1 MNKNKNA
8 LITGSTSGIG
18 LATAEVLAEAG
29 FNLML
34 NGLESA
40 VEGDALARRLSDQF
54 GCRVFYCQ
62 ADLSQPEE
70 VIRLTDTATDHL
82 GQVDVLINNAGI
94 QYTESLANF
103 PLEKWQQIQAINL
116 TAPFLAMQQL
126 MPQMQSNGWGRVINI
141 ASVHGLVASANKSA
155 YCAAKHGLVGMTKVA
170 AIEYAESNMTAN
182 CICPG
187 WTDTP
192 ILNHQFN
199 VYAEANNL
207 SFEEAQ
213 RGLVKT
219 KAPYPEL
226 INPQAIGQMILF
238 LCSDAAR
245 AMTGTALPIDGGW
258 TAQ

>member
-1 MNKNKNA
+1 MRENKNV

-18 LATAEVLAEAG
+18 LASAQVLAEAG

-40 VEGDALARRLSDQF
+40 EQGEQIAAQLSSEY
-54 GCRVFYCQ
+54 GVKAFYCQ
-62 ADLSQPEE
+62 ADLSRPVE
-70 VIRLTDTATDHL
+70 VELLTKTALSQL
-82 GQVDVLINNAGI
+82 GRVDVLVNNAGI
-94 QYTESLANF
+94 QYTESLEHF
-103 PLEKWQQIQAINL
+103 PLEKWQLIQAINL
-116 TAPFLAMQQL
+116 TAPFLSMQQL
-126 MPQMQSNGWGRVINI
+126 MPAMREQKWGRVINI

-170 AIEYAESNMTAN
+170 AIEYAEAGVTAN

-199 VYAEANNL
+199 EYAKAHNF
-207 SFEEAQ
+207 SFEDAQ
-213 RGLVKT
+213 KGLIQT
-219 KAPYPEL
+219 KAPYPHL
-226 INPQAIGQMILF
+226 INPKAIGQAILF
-238 LCSDAAR
+238 LCSDAAD
-245 AMTGTALPIDGGW
+245 AMTGISLPLDGGW